1 MNFETKAM
9 VIFLVVF
16 CGLVSLIYAVSGTD
30 FLVVPGYFSNR
41 KIRALEIRLERIEK
55 VLGIRDQV
63 SSCIPSL
70 EEQERMRGF

>member
-1 MNFETKAM
+1 MDVKRL
-9 VIFLVVF
+9 ILFLGSILLF
-16 CGLVSLIYAVSGTD
+16 VSLLCAVSGTD
-30 FLVVPGYFSNR
+30 FFVMPGYFSNR

-70 EEQERMRGF
+70 EEQERVKGF